1 MIQERALVEQTIKMD
16 AVTLIL
22 EKEAV
27 HAGASHDGDTV
38 EIVSQFRMF
47 VQKSLSLHLRYVKI
61 GELLL
66 LEKG

>member
-1 MIQERALVEQTIKMD
+1 LAEHTIKMD

-27 HAGASHDGDTV
+27 RAGARHDGETV
-38 EIVSQFRMF
+38 QIVSQFRIF